1 MMEANSPTAKQVQ
14 FVYHHTL
21 SWLISF
27 SFVLAGRLTD
37 NSIAEETK

>member
-1 MMEANSPTAKQVQ
+1 MMEANGPAAKQVQ

-27 SFVLAGRLTD
+27 SFGLAGRLAGI
-37 NSIAEETK
+37 SIAEETK